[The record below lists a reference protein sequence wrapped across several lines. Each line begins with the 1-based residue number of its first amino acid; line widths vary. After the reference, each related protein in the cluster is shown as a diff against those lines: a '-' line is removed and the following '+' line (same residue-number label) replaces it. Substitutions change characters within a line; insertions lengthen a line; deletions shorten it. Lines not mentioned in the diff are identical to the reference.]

1 MPITHPIAATGSR
14 EPERAARRI
23 PAKVKASIIAMVTE
37 GIDLVTAAHANNL
50 RPASLREWLHRPEAV
65 ALVRAERKAYRLS
78 VICGTEHSLADVMNH
93 AENSQARVNAA
104 KAIVEIDRD
113 EYAHPHA
120 GERVNPGVSIRILN
134 VTSAPAGPSSF
145 VDVMPGRVLDAG
157 DAD

>member
-1 MPITHPIAATGSR
+1 MPITHPIAASGSR

-78 VICGTEHSLADVMNH
+78 IICSVEHNLADVMAN
-93 AENSQARVNAA
+93 AENSQARVNSA
-104 KAIVEIDRD
+104 KAICEIDRD
-113 EYAHPHA
+113 EHAHPHA
-120 GERVNPGVSIRILN
+120 GDRSSGPGVTIRILN
-134 VTSAPAGPSSF
+134 VTSAPTGPSSF
-145 VDVMPGRVLDAG
+145 LDVRPGLPVDAG
-157 DAD
+157 E

>member
-1 MPITHPIAATGSR
+1 MPITHPIAASGSR
-14 EPERAARRI
+14 EPDRAARRI

-78 VICGTEHSLADVMNH
+78 VICGAKHSLGDVMKN

-104 KAIVEIDRD
+104 KAIVEIDDR
-113 EYAHPHA
+113 EYAHQHA
-120 GERVNPGVSIRILN
+120 GARAEPGISIRILN
-134 VTSAPAGPSSF
+134 VTAAPTGPSSF
-145 VDVMPGRVLDAG
+145 VDVVPGRVLDAG
-157 DAD
+157 G